1 MMSAVTTATPSNTS
15 SNNPSLTEEI
25 NTAAT
30 VAAGVAEAVPGGQ
43 AVGLGI
49 EAAVPL
55 ADLVVHLVNLYS
67 QKVITSSQLMAMVKV
82 SVSGFEAAV
91 AAWNAQSPKTNA

>member
-1 MMSAVTTATPSNTS
+1 MSAVTTATPSNAS